1 MANNVD
7 TKLQANFKMPNG
19 DLINVYAVDQADF
32 EAQLTAVQDTVELI
46 KSVSNSLMGR
56 LATPATP
63 AAPLD
68 PWTIQDAVG
77 IVATTLTGEPIPT
90 CKHSYREL
98 KSGVSKA
105 GKAYKCWSCPSKDRK
120 DQCDPIWVN

>member
-56 LATPATP
+56 VVTTQI
-63 AAPLD
+63 D
-68 PWTIQDAVG
+68 PWTIKDAVG
-77 IVATTLTGEPIPT
+77 VVADTLGGEAQPT
-90 CKHSYREL
+90 CKHGYMEF

-120 DQCDPIWVN
+120 DQCPPTWVN

>member
-56 LATPATP
+56 VVTTQVDA
-63 AAPLD
+63 
-68 PWTIQDAVG
+68 WTIKEAVG
-77 IVATTLTGEPIPT
+77 VVADTLGGEAQPT
-90 CKHSYREL
+90 CKHGYMEF

-120 DQCDPIWVN
+120 DQCPPTWVN

>member
-7 TKLQANFKMPNG
+7 TKLQANFKMANG

-32 EAQLTAVQDTVELI
+32 ENQLTAILDTVELI

-56 LATPATP
+56 VVTTQVDA
-63 AAPLD
+63 
-68 PWTIQDAVG
+68 WTIKEAVG
-77 IVATTLTGEPIPT
+77 VVADTLGGEAQPS
-90 CKHSYREL
+90 CKHGYREY
-98 KSGVSKA
+98 KTGVSKA

>member
-7 TKLQANFKMPNG
+7 TKLQANFKMANG

-56 LATPATP
+56 SSAP
-63 AAPLD
+63 AAPVD
-68 PWTIQDAVG
+68 PWTIKEAVG
-77 IVATTLTGEPIPT
+77 TVADTLGGGLSLAVSMVIW
-90 CKHSYREL
+90 SL
-98 KSGVSKA
+98 KLAYQKPVSLTNA
-105 GKAYKCWSCPSKDRK
+105 GHALAKTVKTSALLLG
-120 DQCDPIWVN
+120 

>member
-56 LATPATP
+56 VVTTQVDA
-63 AAPLD
+63 
-68 PWTIQDAVG
+68 WTIKEAVG
-77 IVATTLTGEPIPT
+77 VVADTLGGEAQPT
-90 CKHSYREL
+90 CKHGYMEF
-98 KSGVSKA
+98 KTGVSKA

-120 DQCDPIWVN
+120 DQCPPTWVN

>member
-7 TKLQANFKMPNG
+7 TKLQANFKMANG

-32 EAQLTAVQDTVELI
+32 EAQLTAIQDTVELI

-56 LATPATP
+56 VAVTQV
-63 AAPLD
+63 D
-68 PWTIQDAVG
+68 PWTIKEAVG
-77 IVATTLTGEPIPT
+77 VIADTLGGEPIPS
-90 CKHSYREL
+90 CKHGYMEL

-120 DQCDPIWVN
+120 DQCAPVWIN

>member
-19 DLINVYAVDQADF
+19 DLINIYAVDQADF

-56 LATPATP
+56 SAHQCCTGR
-63 AAPLD
+63 PLD
-68 PWTIQDAVG
+68 
-77 IVATTLTGEPIPT
+77 
-90 CKHSYREL
+90 H
-98 KSGVSKA
+98 
-105 GKAYKCWSCPSKDRK
+105 
-120 DQCDPIWVN
+120 

>member
-1 MANNVD
+1 MANNPD

-56 LATPATP
+56 LATPA
-63 AAPLD
+63 APSD

-77 IVATTLTGEPIPT
+77 IVATTLSGEPIPT

>member
-7 TKLQANFKMPNG
+7 TKLQANFKMANG

-32 EAQLTAVQDTVELI
+32 ENQLTAILDTADLI
-46 KSVSNSLMGR
+46 KAVSNTLMGR
-56 LATPATP
+56 VVSTQVDA
-63 AAPLD
+63 
-68 PWTIQDAVG
+68 WTIKEAVG
-77 IVATTLTGEPIPT
+77 VVADTLGGEAQAS
-90 CKHSYREL
+90 CKHGYREL

>member
-1 MANNVD
+1 MANNPD

-56 LATPATP
+56 SATP
-63 AAPLD
+63 AAPVD
-68 PWTIQDAVG
+68 PWTIKDAVG
-77 IVATTLTGEPIPT
+77 TVADTLTGEPVPS
-90 CKHSYREL
+90 CKHGYMEF

-120 DQCDPIWVN
+120 DQCPPTWVN

>member
-1 MANNVD
+1 MANNPD
-7 TKLQANFKMPNG
+7 TKLQANFKMANG

-32 EAQLTAVQDTVELI
+32 EAQLTAIQDTVELI

-56 LATPATP
+56 Q
-63 AAPLD
+63 AAITAPID
-68 PWTIQDAVG
+68 PWTIKDAVG
-77 IVATTLTGEPIPT
+77 VVQDTLSGEPIPS
-90 CKHSYREL
+90 CKHGYREL

>member
-7 TKLQANFKMPNG
+7 TKLQANFKMANG

-32 EAQLTAVQDTVELI
+32 ENQLTAILDTADLI
-46 KSVSNSLMGR
+46 KAVSNSLMGR
-56 LATPATP
+56 VVTTQVDA
-63 AAPLD
+63 
-68 PWTIQDAVG
+68 WTIKEAVG
-77 IVATTLTGEPIPT
+77 VVADTLGGEAQAS
-90 CKHSYREL
+90 CKHGYREY
-98 KSGVSKA
+98 KTGVSKA

>member
-7 TKLQANFKMPNG
+7 TKLQANFKMANG

-32 EAQLTAVQDTVELI
+32 EAQLTAIQDTVELI

-56 LATPATP
+56 VVTTQVDA
-63 AAPLD
+63 
-68 PWTIQDAVG
+68 WTIKEAVG
-77 IVATTLTGEPIPT
+77 VVADTLGGEAQPT
-90 CKHSYREL
+90 CKHGYMEF
-98 KSGVSKA
+98 KTGVSKA

-120 DQCDPIWVN
+120 DQCPPQWVN

>member
-7 TKLQANFKMPNG
+7 TKLQANFKMANG

-32 EAQLTAVQDTVELI
+32 ENQLTAILDTVELI
-46 KSVSNSLMGR
+46 KAVSNSLMGR
-56 LATPATP
+56 VVTTQVDA
-63 AAPLD
+63 
-68 PWTIQDAVG
+68 WTIKEAVG
-77 IVATTLTGEPIPT
+77 VVADTLGGEAQPT
-90 CKHSYREL
+90 CKHGYMEF

-120 DQCDPIWVN
+120 DQCPPTWVN

>member
-7 TKLQANFKMPNG
+7 TKLQANFKMANG

-32 EAQLTAVQDTVELI
+32 ENQLTAILDTVELI
-46 KSVSNSLMGR
+46 KAVSNSLMGR
-56 LATPATP
+56 VVTTQVDA
-63 AAPLD
+63 
-68 PWTIQDAVG
+68 WTIKEAVG
-77 IVATTLTGEPIPT
+77 VVADTLGGEAQAS
-90 CKHSYREL
+90 CKHGYREY
-98 KSGVSKA
+98 KTGVSKA

>member
-32 EAQLTAVQDTVELI
+32 EAQLTAILDTADLI
-46 KSVSNSLMGR
+46 KAVSNSLMGR
-56 LATPATP
+56 VAVTQV
-63 AAPLD
+63 D
-68 PWTIQDAVG
+68 PWTIKDAVG
-77 IVATTLTGEPIPT
+77 VVRDTLGGEPVPN
-90 CKHSYREL
+90 CKHGYREL
-98 KSGVSKA
+98 KSGTSKA

-120 DQCDPIWVN
+120 DQCPPTWVN

>member
-7 TKLQANFKMPNG
+7 TKLQANFKMANG

-32 EAQLTAVQDTVELI
+32 EAQLTAIQDTVELI

-56 LATPATP
+56 VAVTQV
-63 AAPLD
+63 D
-68 PWTIQDAVG
+68 PWTIKEAVG
-77 IVATTLTGEPIPT
+77 IVADTLGGEPIPS
-90 CKHSYREL
+90 CKHGYMEL

-120 DQCDPIWVN
+120 DQCGPVWIN

>member
-56 LATPATP
+56 LVTPATP
-63 AAPLD
+63 VD
-68 PWTIQDAVG
+68 PWTIKDAVG
-77 IVATTLTGEPIPT
+77 TVADTLTGEAIPS
-90 CKHSYREL
+90 CKHGYREL
-98 KSGVSKA
+98 KSGISKA

>member
-7 TKLQANFKMPNG
+7 TKLQANFKMANG

-32 EAQLTAVQDTVELI
+32 ENQLTAILDTVELI
-46 KSVSNSLMGR
+46 KAVSNSLMGR
-56 LATPATP
+56 VVTTQVDA
-63 AAPLD
+63 
-68 PWTIQDAVG
+68 WTIKEAVG
-77 IVATTLTGEPIPT
+77 VVADTLTGEAVPQ
-90 CKHSYREL
+90 CKHGYMEF

-120 DQCDPIWVN
+120 DQCPPTWVN

>member
-19 DLINVYAVDQADF
+19 DLINIYAVDQADF

-56 LATPATP
+56 STTS
-63 AAPLD
+63 AAPVD
-68 PWTIQDAVG
+68 PWTIKDAVG
-77 IVATTLTGEPIPT
+77 TVADTLGGEPVPS
-90 CKHSYREL
+90 CKHGYMEF
-98 KSGVSKA
+98 KTGISKA
-105 GKAYKCWSCPSKDRK
+105 GKPYKCWSCPSKDRK
-120 DQCDPIWVN
+120 DQCPPTWVN

>member
-1 MANNVD
+1 MANNPD

-32 EAQLTAVQDTVELI
+32 EAQLTAILDTADLI
-46 KSVSNSLMGR
+46 KAVSNTLMGR
-56 LATPATP
+56 VAVTQV
-63 AAPLD
+63 D
-68 PWTIQDAVG
+68 PWTIKDAVG
-77 IVATTLTGEPIPT
+77 VVQDTLSGEAIPS
-90 CKHSYREL
+90 CKHGYREL
-98 KSGVSKA
+98 KSGTSKA

>member
-7 TKLQANFKMPNG
+7 TKLQANFKMANG

-32 EAQLTAVQDTVELI
+32 ENQLTAILDTADLI
-46 KSVSNSLMGR
+46 KAVSNSLMGR
-56 LATPATP
+56 VVTTQVDA
-63 AAPLD
+63 
-68 PWTIQDAVG
+68 WTIKEAVG
-77 IVATTLTGEPIPT
+77 VVADTLGGEAQAS
-90 CKHSYREL
+90 CKHGYREL